1 MLELFLS
8 FLSVAFI
15 PKITTNLILSDGADL
30 FMGYLVNFV
39 LILIV
44 SILINIIRAW
54 RYCEEDSYGISYGFF
69 KGLMCGGVAT
79 AGSILVQF
87 VPILKAPFF
96 IISMIPY
103 LASMVDGVV
112 LGTFYLLGYLFLAYP
127 IFGSC

>member
-15 PKITTNLILSDGADL
+15 PKITTNLILSNGADP
-30 FMGYLVNFV
+30 FMGYMVNFL

-44 SILINIIRAW
+44 SIIINIIRAW
-54 RYCEEDSYGISYGFF
+54 RYCKDTYGISYGFF
-69 KGLMCGGVAT
+69 KGLLCGGVAT

-96 IISMIPY
+96 VISMIPF
-103 LASMVDGVV
+103 LSSMVDGVV